1 MKRIVF
7 LAVVAVLIAVPALA
21 QDPVQP
27 VGPYEV
33 EVFLLDDNGM
43 YTGAA
48 GQAGDPMALARCFAS
63 NEATGNCNKRYWYIP
78 VTVHASVAQ
87 WINFSFTGTRWDWF
101 VRKPG
106 WYAAN
111 CITAKVASNGDILID
126 YEGFDD
132 LVSLM
137 GNPTPIPIWYSFGA
151 SIQEAQ
157 DNGWVPGPLL
167 NDDDDLLDERIL
179 GRRPQLPARRTDMET
194 LEQNPCSR
202 VQHGLRVRGR
212 GPDHPRPEPAE
223 DLDRAES
230 RSTELWFLRGS
241 VLRADRGDAVTQ

>member
-167 NDDDDLLDERIL
+167 NDDDDLLDESEYWVDGRNFLHEGLTWKLWNRIHVVECNTACEYEDVALITL
-179 GRRPQLPARRTDMET
+179 GLNQQKIWI
-194 LEQNPCSR
+194 EQNPEAPNYGFF
-202 VQHGLRVRGR
+202 VDPFY
-212 GPDHPRPEPAE
+212 GPTMGTP
-223 DLDRAES
+223 
-230 RSTELWFLRGS
+230 
-241 VLRADRGDAVTQ
+241 